1 MFDIKS
7 ILGYNPTQLSLTS
20 TIKELEVLEDR
31 VATLETQPG
40 TLDVLKSFVEYLE
53 LEKDGRII
61 KLPGKVGDILYII
74 ENKDKDHVYSMLV
87 GGSPIDHFYI
97 RTTKAT
103 RSELLAYVD
112 KFGERVFI
120 DEDAAYEKLKELN
133 KEMGL

>member
-20 TIKELEVLEDR
+20 TIKELEALEDR
-31 VATLETQPG
+31 VAILETQPG
-40 TLDVLKSFVEYLE
+40 TLDMLKKFIEYVE
-53 LEKDGRII
+53 LEKEDRLV
-61 KLPGKVGDILYII
+61 KLPAKVGDTLYII

-103 RSELLAYVD
+103 RSELFAYVD